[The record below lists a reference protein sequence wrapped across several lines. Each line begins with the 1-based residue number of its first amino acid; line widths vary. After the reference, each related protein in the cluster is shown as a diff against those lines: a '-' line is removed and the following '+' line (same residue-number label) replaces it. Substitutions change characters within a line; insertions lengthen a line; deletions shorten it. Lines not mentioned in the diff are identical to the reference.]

1 MPPQHERRRRP
12 GEAGSPP
19 ARKRWGQHFL
29 ARPEIAERIVDAARV
44 SGDDVVLE
52 VGPGDGALTRPLAR
66 RAGRVVAVEIDP
78 LRAERLRR
86 ELVEDARLTV
96 WTGDVMQRT
105 FREWLDAAGV
115 EGPAILVANLPYN
128 VGTRILTAAVEEPE
142 TIRRAVATVQAEVA
156 DRFLARP
163 GEEGYGYLSVRT
175 AAHATGRRLFDL
187 PPAAFRPRPR
197 VHSTRDGADAA
208 GSRCEG
214 GRRVAAARVAARLS
228 RVPDAAQDA
237 GQRALLGRPARG
249 VGGGARGDREDAAG
263 EGRGAL
269 PRGLRGARA
278 LADPRMSAAL
288 DLEVAR

>member
-1 MPPQHERRRRP
+1 MPPQHERRGRP
-12 GEAGSPP
+12 GESGSPP

-52 VGPGDGALTRPLAR
+52 IGPGDGALTRPLAR

-86 ELVEDARLTV
+86 ELGEDARLTV

-105 FREWLDAAGV
+105 FREWLDAAGA
-115 EGPAILVANLPYN
+115 EGPAVLVANLPYN
-128 VGTRILTAAVEEPE
+128 VGTRILTAAVEEPG

-163 GEEGYGYLSVRT
+163 GQEGYGYLSVRT

-197 VHSTRDGADAA
+197 VHSTVMELTPRPP
-208 GSRCEG
+208 E
-214 GRRVAAARVAARLS
+214 ARV
-228 RVPDAAQDA
+228 DAETLR
-237 GQRALLGRPARG
+237 RALRLASLGFQTRRKTLAN
-249 VGGGARGDREDAAG
+249 ALSSAG
-263 EGRGAL
+263 PRAQWEQAL
-269 PRGLRGARA
+269 EAIGKTPRARA
-278 LADPRMSAAL
+278 EELSLEDFVALALWPIPA
-288 DLEVAR
+288 